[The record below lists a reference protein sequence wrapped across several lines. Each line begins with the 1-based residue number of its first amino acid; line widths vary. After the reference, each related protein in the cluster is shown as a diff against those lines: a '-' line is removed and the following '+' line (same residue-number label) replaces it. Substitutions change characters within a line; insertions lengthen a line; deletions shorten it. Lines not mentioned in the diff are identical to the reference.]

1 MKNKQSSASAA
12 GVALLRAIEAQKPE
26 GERVCYDPY
35 ARALIPG
42 GISFTLS
49 KWVIESGLYD
59 RMAPGATAF
68 VIARERYIDDYLI
81 SELAE
86 GLDQVVI
93 LGAGF
98 DTRAYRI
105 PGMQKIRVF
114 EIDHPDTQTE
124 KLNRLKK
131 VIDPLPVYV
140 TFVPVDFNTQTLEEC
155 LHNSGYDEKA
165 KTLFI
170 WQGVTYFLTTKVIE
184 STLAFISSHS
194 GPGSTVIF
202 DYFYNETV
210 HDTTR
215 SDVKMMRRAARMTGE
230 EYMFGIDQG
239 QIEPFLVQRGFGNVH
254 DATLEDLKRLYFIGV
269 NAGRFMP
276 DGIAIVSAEV
286 NKIRV

>member
-1 MKNKQSSASAA
+1 MKNNQSSQSAA
-12 GVALLRAIEAQKPE
+12 GVALLRAIESQKPA
-26 GERVCYDPY
+26 GERICYDPF

-81 SELAE
+81 FELAE

-105 PGMQKIRVF
+105 PGIEKTRVF

-124 KLNRLKK
+124 KLKRIKK
-131 VIDPLPVYV
+131 AINPLPVNI
-140 TFVPVDFNTQTLEEC
+140 TFVPIDFNTQTLEEC
-155 LHNSGYDEKA
+155 LHNNGYDEKA

-170 WQGVTYFLTTKVIE
+170 WQGVTYFLTTKGIE
-184 STLAFISSHS
+184 STLAFIANHS
-194 GPGSTVIF
+194 GPGSMVIF
-202 DYFYNETV
+202 DYFYNETLR
-210 HDTTR
+210 DTTR
-215 SDVKMMRRAARMTGE
+215 RDVKILRQAARMTGE
-230 EYMFGIDQG
+230 EYMYGFDQG
-239 QIEPFLVQRGFGNVH
+239 QIEPFLVQRGFGSVH
-254 DATLEDLKRLYFIGV
+254 DATLEDLKRLYFTGV

-276 DGIAIVSAEV
+276 DGIAIASAKV
-286 NKIRV
+286 NQTRD